1 MVTTEIREIVRF
13 LRRNRQ
19 EAMVIA
25 FAGLF
30 LALGEYHS
38 IGSRWADSLL
48 FYGAFPLAAIWLIL
62 RRNPLDFGL
71 RLGNYRV
78 WRVHVVAA
86 CIIAVPILFVA
97 SYFATLTNYYTIQD
111 FTLPVYLWQT
121 VLYQS
126 GWEFIFRGF
135 ILFGLKDKFREGS
148 ILIQMIPFL
157 ILHLD
162 KPEAEAIST
171 IPMGIYFGYVAYRGG
186 SYWPVV
192 ILHVFINVLFRVLVN
207 WS

>member
-1 MVTTEIREIVRF
+1 MVTTEIREIGRF
-13 LRRNRQ
+13 LGRNRQ
-19 EAMVIA
+19 EAIVIA
-25 FAGLF
+25 LAGLF

-48 FYGAFPLAAIWLIL
+48 FYGALPIIAILLML

-71 RLGNYRV
+71 RIGNYRI
-78 WRVHVVAA
+78 WGLHVVAA
-86 CIIAVPILFVA
+86 CLVAVPILFIA
-97 SYFATLTNYYTIQD
+97 SYFASLEDYYTIQD
-111 FTLPVYLWQT
+111 FTLPAYLWQT
-121 VLYQS
+121 LLYQS

-135 ILFGLKDKFREGS
+135 ILFGLKERLNEGS

-162 KPEAEAIST
+162 KPEIEAIST

-186 SYWPVV
+186 SYWPAVF
-192 ILHVFINVLFRVLVN
+192 IHVFINVLFRVLVN
-207 WS
+207 WY